1 MINQN
6 TEFSVSP
13 VVGVMLMLV
22 VTIIIAAVV
31 SAFAGGMASSE
42 KKVPQA
48 TFSSSVNLGDGIE
61 GTYVSST
68 AGYTY
73 PAGYTCENNYILFE
87 HKGGDSFDLSD
98 IEVVLQNGDNKMT
111 FGPGDEPNSRSGWTC
126 RNDPANAAYFSE
138 VGAGSDGFINPGDK
152 FTLTFDANYYRAAY
166 DMTYLSFLKEDATN
180 GMGFPVNKKVQYM
193 IVDRTSGKAIQ
204 SGELIAKVTK

>member
-1 MINQN
+1 MINRN
-6 TEFSVSP
+6 NEFAVSP

-48 TFSSSVNLGDGIE
+48 TLSSSVNLGDGIQ
-61 GTYVSST
+61 GTFVSNA

-87 HKGGDSFDLSD
+87 HNGGDSFDLTD
-98 IEVVLQNGDNKMT
+98 IEVTLQNGNNKMT

-126 RNDPANAAYFSE
+126 RNDAVNATYFNE

-152 FTLTFDANYYRAAY
+152 FTLTFDANYYREQY
-166 DMTYLSFLKEDATN
+166 DMTYLTFLKEDAAN

-193 IVDRTSGKAIQ
+193 IIDRASGKAIQ
-204 SGELIAKVTK
+204 SGELLAKY